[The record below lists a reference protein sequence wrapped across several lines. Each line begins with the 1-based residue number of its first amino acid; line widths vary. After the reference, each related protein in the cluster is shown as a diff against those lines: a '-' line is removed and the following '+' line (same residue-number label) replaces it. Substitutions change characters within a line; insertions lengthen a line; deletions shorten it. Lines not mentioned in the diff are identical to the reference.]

1 VQIPKS
7 LGGGRRVLA
16 VTGACQ
22 NAPQSRRTAPSGTGA
37 VQGRRASADFAARRA
52 APPRGPEETVI
63 DDATLDDLAARLRA
77 ARAVGVL
84 TGAGISAESGVPT
97 FRGADGL
104 WRNYSAADLATPEAF
119 SRDPRLVWQ
128 WYRWRQGII
137 GRAEPNLGHL
147 VLAALQTRFAAFT
160 LITQNVDGLHQRAGS
175 TGVVELHGNI
185 WRARCARRCGVVRQ
199 LSLPDA
205 GGHAD
210 AGPAA
215 LPTCNCGALLRPDI
229 VWFGESLDPRHLDAA
244 MEAARAAD
252 LFLVVGTSALV
263 YPAAGIPLVAAR
275 AGAAVVEINPDDTPL
290 SALAAI
296 VLRGPAAD
304 VLSALES
311 RL

>member
-1 VQIPKS
+1 LQHAGQRS
-7 LGGGRRVLA
+7 
-16 VTGACQ
+16 
-22 NAPQSRRTAPSGTGA
+22 
-37 VQGRRASADFAARRA
+37 RA
-52 APPRGPEETVI
+52 ATRGPEVTVM

-97 FRGADGL
+97 FRGTDGL
-104 WRNYSAADLATPEAF
+104 WRTYRATDLATPEAF
-119 SRDPRLVWQ
+119 SRDPHLVWQ

-137 GRAEPNLGHL
+137 GRAEPNPGHL
-147 VLAALQTRFAAFT
+147 ALAALQTRFAAFT

-199 LSLPDA
+199 LGMPDA
-205 GGHAD
+205 GEHAD
-210 AGPAA
+210 AGPAD
-215 LPTCNCGALLRPDI
+215 LPTCACGALLRPDI
-229 VWFGESLDPRHLDAA
+229 VWFGEALDQRHLDAA
-244 MEAARAAD
+244 MEAARTAD

-263 YPAAGIPLVAAR
+263 YPAAGLPLVAAR
-275 AGAAVVEINPDDTPL
+275 EGATVVEINPDDTPL
-290 SALAAI
+290 SPLAAI